1 MSARRAVIC
10 AMVEGIGVELDV
22 THLWPFVPR
31 LGDTVEWVEGGVD
44 FPDIAG
50 KWEGTVSE
58 VVVNLDPGEF
68 DSPVWIGL
76 KDERRA
82 EEE

>member
-1 MSARRAVIC
+1 MKRTVIC
-10 AMVEGIGVELDV
+10 AMVDGMGIELDA

-31 LGDTVEWVEGGVD
+31 QGDTIEWTMGGVD
-44 FPDIAG
+44 HPSLAG
-50 KWEGTVSE
+50 KWEGTVDE

-76 KDERRA
+76 KDERRLVD
-82 EEE
+82 E